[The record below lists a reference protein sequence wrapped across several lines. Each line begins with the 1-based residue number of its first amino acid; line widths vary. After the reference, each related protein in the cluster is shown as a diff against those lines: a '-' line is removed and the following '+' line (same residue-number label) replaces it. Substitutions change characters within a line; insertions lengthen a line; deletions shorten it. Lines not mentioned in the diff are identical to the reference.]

1 VKVGRAHH
9 FPVNHWRCS
18 TIALDLHA
26 IYGRLLTLT
35 CTTPGYNHL
44 FKAKLLVE
52 IVGMG
57 ENQMMPSLKHG
68 VHIGLWIMGIMEDG

>member
-1 VKVGRAHH
+1 MH
-9 FPVNHWRCS
+9 N
-18 TIALDLHA
+18 T
-26 IYGRLLTLT
+26 
-35 CTTPGYNHL
+35 GYNHL
-44 FKAKLLVE
+44 VKAKLLVE